1 MVQNRL
7 RMIKLFPLY
16 ISRTGFSSK
25 AVVSEILFHVI
36 DDADYRISHI
46 IQNNITDDIYI
57 NMLDINVSGR

>member
-7 RMIKLFPLY
+7 RMIKLFPLN

-46 IQNNITDDIYI
+46 I
-57 NMLDINVSGR
+57 